1 MKGLKFEET
10 QASRGQF
17 IRVEYAATEDGV
29 FRRKTDLSDGET
41 TVDFLDADEIENYY
55 DHPPAHWAHEG
66 ISDDLPWEK
75 VR

>member
-1 MKGLKFEET
+1 MELKFEEA

-41 TVDFLDADEIENYY
+41 TVDFLHAFFLENYHTY
-55 DHPPAHWAHEG
+55 SPSHWAHEG
-66 ISDDLPWEK
+66 ISDDLPWET